1 MSCTRSLAEG
11 SCRDRLSLP
20 AAPATELHLRGMW
33 WRHLAGLVRTWI
45 ERSRQRDALR
55 ELDPHL
61 LRDIGISPEQARA
74 EAGKPFWRE

>member
-1 MSCTRSLAEG
+1 
-11 SCRDRLSLP
+11 
-20 AAPATELHLRGMW
+20 MW